1 MDGLAHAWPQLVV
14 LAEVPAAMLLFSG
27 AIGVCAALQQW
38 WLAVGATLGITP
50 YCVGCKPWKP
60 ESRRRPGDRRND
72 RTDAVWLHFGTAF
85 SVGAG

>member
-38 WLAVGATLGITP
+38 WLAVGATPLALLVLRG
-50 YCVGCKPWKP
+50 
-60 ESRRRPGDRRND
+60 
-72 RTDAVWLHFGTAF
+72 LQAF
-85 SVGAG
+85 EARIEAKAGPNGN